1 MTTRAR
7 RRGLLAFVVVCVALL
22 GAVPAQAQSRWLT
35 GYLQTAP
42 LFTDA
47 TPLTPSNASNFNR
60 IRLTIEPTW
69 GPLSVEASYEHT
81 LTVRQRRLSDGLG
94 LGSVP
99 SGGEWFDL
107 GGTITRTD
115 EEHVQ
120 WQHRFDRLNVRFSPG
135 QGMDL
140 SVGRQAVSWGTTLFL
155 TPADPFLPF
164 SPSDPFR
171 QFRGGID
178 AGLLRLYPGPLSS
191 LDLVVRPT
199 DTALGE
205 EMTALLR
212 GLTTWKNW
220 ELSGWGGTLY
230 GDRAGALGAAG
241 GIGVWAVRVEAVIR
255 EIRGRVVGRGSI
267 GLDRL
272 LQIGGRDLSLLVE
285 YQRDGLAAARPESY
299 LAILQ
304 SPEFRRGELQVLGRD
319 EAVFQA
325 TYQLHPLWS
334 VFGLWLLN
342 LNDRSALISPGFGYS
357 ASNAVS
363 ISGGVYV
370 GVGDSAST
378 LERPLPSEYGLS
390 GTTGFLSLSWF
401 F

>member
-1 MTTRAR
+1 MTSRVGGA
-7 RRGLLAFVVVCVALL
+7 LLVLLCVA
-22 GAVPAQAQSRWLT
+22 AAATPARAQVGWLS
-35 GYLQTAP
+35 GYLQTVP

-47 TPLTPSNASNFNR
+47 TPFTPSNASDFNR

-69 GPLSVEASYEHT
+69 GPLSLEASYEHT
-81 LTVRQRRLSDGLG
+81 LTFRQRRLSGGLG
-94 LGSVP
+94 LGTVP
-99 SGGEWFDL
+99 SGGEWFNL
-107 GGTITRTD
+107 GGTITGAD

-120 WQHRFDRLNVRFSPG
+120 WRHRFDRLNVGFSPG
-135 QGMDL
+135 QAMDL
-140 SVGRQAVSWGTTLFL
+140 TVGRQAVSWGTTLFL

-171 QFRGGID
+171 LFRGGID
-178 AGLLRLYPGPLSS
+178 AGRLRLYPGPLSS

-205 EMTALLR
+205 ELTALLR

-272 LQIGGRDLSLLVE
+272 LQIGGRDLSILLE
-285 YQRDGLAAARPESY
+285 YQRDGLAAAGPEHY

-304 SPEFRRGELQVLGRD
+304 SPEFLRGELQVLGRD

-325 TYQLHPLWS
+325 AYQLHPLWS
-334 VFGLWLLN
+334 VFGLYLVN

-370 GVGDSAST
+370 GVGESAST

-390 GTTGFLSLSWF
+390 GTTGFLSLSWYF
-401 F
+401 

>member
-7 RRGLLAFVVVCVALL
+7 RRGLRALGVVCLALL
-22 GAVPAQAQSRWLT
+22 GAGPTQAQSRWLT

-47 TPLTPSNASNFNR
+47 TSLTPSNASNFNR
-60 IRLTIEPTW
+60 IRLTIEPNW
-69 GPLSVEASYEHT
+69 GPLSLEASYEHT
-81 LTVRQRRLSDGLG
+81 LTVSQRRLSGGLG

-107 GGTITRTD
+107 GGTIAD

-120 WQHRFDRLNVRFSPG
+120 WRHRFDRLNVGFSPG
-135 QGMDL
+135 QGMAL

-178 AGLLRLYPGPLSS
+178 AGRLRLYPGPLSS

-205 EMTALLR
+205 ELTALLR

-272 LQIGGRDLSLLVE
+272 LQIGGRDLSILLE
-285 YQRDGLAAARPESY
+285 YQRDGLAAAGPEHY

-334 VFGLWLLN
+334 VFGLWLVN

-370 GVGDSAST
+370 GVGESAST

>member
-1 MTTRAR
+1 MTTRAFR
-7 RRGLLAFVVVCVALL
+7 LAVVGACLIALDVAPVH
-22 GAVPAQAQSRWLT
+22 GQTGWLS

-47 TPLTPSNASNFNR
+47 TPLAPSNASNFNR
-60 IRLTIEPTW
+60 IRLTIEPNW
-69 GPLSVEASYEHT
+69 GPLSLEASYEHT
-81 LTVRQRRLSDGLG
+81 ISFNQRRLSGGLG

-107 GGTITRTD
+107 GGTIAD

-120 WQHRFDRLNVRFSPG
+120 WRHRFDRLNVGFSPG
-135 QGMDL
+135 QGMAL

-164 SPSDPFR
+164 SPADPFR

-178 AGLLRLYPGPLSS
+178 AGRLRLYPGPLSS
-191 LDLVVRPT
+191 LDFVVRPT

-272 LQIGGRDLSLLVE
+272 LQIGGRDMSLLLE

-304 SPEFRRGELQVLGRD
+304 SPEFLRGELQVLGRD
-319 EAVFQA
+319 EAIFQA

-342 LNDRSALISPGFGYS
+342 LNDRSSLISPGFGYS

-363 ISGGVYV
+363 ISGGVYI
-370 GVGDSAST
+370 GVGESAST

-390 GTTGFLSLSWF
+390 GTTGFLSLSWYF
-401 F
+401 

>member
-1 MTTRAR
+1 MR
-7 RRGLLAFVVVCVALL
+7 LALVGACLIAL
-22 GAVPAQAQSRWLT
+22 GPVPAQAQSRWLT
-35 GYLQTAP
+35 GYLQTVP

-47 TPLTPSNASNFNR
+47 TPFTPSNASNFNR
-60 IRLTIEPTW
+60 IRLTIEPRW
-69 GPLSVEASYEHT
+69 GPLSLEASYEHV
-81 LTVRQRRLSDGLG
+81 LTFRQRRLSGGLG
-94 LGSVP
+94 PGGVP
-99 SGGEWFDL
+99 SGGEWFEL
-107 GGTITRTD
+107 GGTITRAD
-115 EEHVQ
+115 EEHVL
-120 WQHRFDRLNVRFSPG
+120 WRHRFDRLNVRFSPG
-135 QGMDL
+135 QAMDL

-178 AGLLRLYPGPLSS
+178 AGRMRLYPGPLSS

-199 DTALGE
+199 KTALGE

-230 GDRAGALGAAG
+230 GDRAGALAAAG
-241 GIGVWAVRVEAVIR
+241 GLGVWAVRVEAVMR

-272 LQIGGRDLSLLVE
+272 LQVGGRDVFVLLE
-285 YQRDGLAAARPESY
+285 YQRDGLAAASPEEY
-299 LAILQ
+299 LGILQ
-304 SPEFRRGELQVLGRD
+304 SPEFLRGELQVLGRD
-319 EAVFQA
+319 EAVLQVS
-325 TYQLHPLWS
+325 YQLHPLWN
-334 VFGLWLLN
+334 VAALWLVN
-342 LNDRSALISPGFGYS
+342 LNDRSALMAPSFGYS
-357 ASNAVS
+357 ASDNVS
-363 ISGGVYV
+363 LAGGVYF
-370 GVGDSAST
+370 GVGETATT

-390 GTTGFLSLSWF
+390 GTTGYASISWF

>member
-1 MTTRAR
+1 MHRVAAV
-7 RRGLLAFVVVCVALL
+7 LIAVVCCCAAG
-22 GAVPAQAQSRWLT
+22 GATLHAQRSWLS

-47 TPLTPSNASNFNR
+47 TPLAPSDVRNFNR
-60 IRLTIEPTW
+60 VRLTIEPTW
-69 GPLSVEASYEHT
+69 GPLSLEASYEHT
-81 LTVRQRRLSDGLG
+81 LTFRQRRLSGGLA

-107 GGTITRTD
+107 GGTITRAD

-120 WQHRFDRLNVRFSPG
+120 WQHRFDRLNVGFSPG
-135 QGMDL
+135 EAMDL
-140 SVGRQAVSWGTTLFL
+140 AVGRQAVSWGTTLFL

-171 QFRGGID
+171 LFRGGID
-178 AGLLRLYPGPLSS
+178 AGRLRLYPGPLSS

-205 EMTALLR
+205 EMTALIR

-230 GDRAGALGAAG
+230 GDRAGALGATG

-272 LQIGGRDLSLLVE
+272 LQVGGRDLSILLE
-285 YQRDGLAAARPESY
+285 YQRDGLAAARPEHY
-299 LAILQ
+299 LSILQ
-304 SPEFRRGELQVLGRD
+304 SPEFQRGELQVLGRD
-319 EAVFQA
+319 EAIFQA
-325 TYQLHPLWS
+325 SYQLHPLWS
-334 VFGLWLLN
+334 VFGLWLVN
-342 LNDRSALISPGFGYS
+342 LNDRSALISPSFGYS

-370 GVGDSAST
+370 GVGESAST